1 MTKLISIIGFIICCC
16 SINAQTISR
25 SAIVSAGGTNEM
37 LSFSVGETVIETVIS
52 GTIVLTQG
60 FQQSDDANAPAVTHI
75 DEKDIVNFKVYPNP
89 STGLFFLE
97 FDSESNIQFLISI
110 IDVQGRGI
118 IEERKIQTN
127 TKSIIEF
134 DLSEFEEGN
143 YFLML
148 KNSNGEVLESISII
162 KL

>member
-1 MTKLISIIGFIICCC
+1 
-16 SINAQTISR
+16 
-25 SAIVSAGGTNEM
+25 M

-52 GTIVLTQG
+52 GTIILTQG

-148 KNSNGEVLESISII
+148 KSSNGEVLESISII

>member
-37 LSFSVGETVIETVIS
+37 LSFSVGETVIETVLS

-60 FQQSDDANAPAVTHI
+60 FQQSDDANDLSVTHI
-75 DEKDIVNFKVYPNP
+75 DENDIVNFKVYPNP
-89 STGLFFLE
+89 STGFVFLE
-97 FDSESNIQFLISI
+97 FDSESDIQFLISI
-110 IDVQGRGI
+110 IDVQGRSI
-118 IEERKIQTN
+118 IEERNIQTN
-127 TKSIIEF
+127 TNSLIEF
-134 DLSEFEEGN
+134 DLSDFNDGN

-148 KNSNGEVLESISII
+148 KNSKGEVLESISII